1 MSRNIN
7 LGFRI
12 ICSRYA
18 SRIYTV
24 AGAYGFIYFES
35 GLEEKEKLEKLD
47 QERLLNDSEA
57 FMVDYFAGMH
67 YEVNQRLDNC
77 TSLHKDTDQWT
88 DYHQLSGR
96 ACPSTEFHTPFCVC
110 VRMVRY
116 FNSSSDVY
124 FITELNYVA
133 ESFMK
138 KK

>member
-1 MSRNIN
+1 
-7 LGFRI
+7 
-12 ICSRYA
+12 
-18 SRIYTV
+18 
-24 AGAYGFIYFES
+24 
-35 GLEEKEKLEKLD
+35 
-47 QERLLNDSEA
+47 
-57 FMVDYFAGMH
+57 MVDYFAGMH

>member
-1 MSRNIN
+1 MSKSIY
-7 LGFRI
+7 FYYHVSI
-12 ICSRYA
+12 SICHSFP

-35 GLEEKEKLEKLD
+35 GLEEKERLVKMD

-77 TSLHKDTDQWT
+77 TSLHRHTDQWT

-96 ACPSTEFHTPFCVC
+96 ACPSTEYHTPFCVC

-116 FNSSSDVY
+116 VISH
-124 FITELNYVA
+124 
-133 ESFMK
+133 
-138 KK
+138 